1 MDLLD
6 DSKRATIPPW
16 NQLIFGKHCSDHMI
30 EIHWNENS
38 GWSQP
43 HICPAHHFH
52 LHPFAKVLHYAVEVS
67 QYLFRKMYSKI
78 LFF

>member
-1 MDLLD
+1 
-6 DSKRATIPPW
+6 
-16 NQLIFGKHCSDHMI
+16 MI

-43 HICPAHHFH
+43 LICPSHHFH

-67 QYLFRKMYSKI
+67 
-78 LFF
+78 